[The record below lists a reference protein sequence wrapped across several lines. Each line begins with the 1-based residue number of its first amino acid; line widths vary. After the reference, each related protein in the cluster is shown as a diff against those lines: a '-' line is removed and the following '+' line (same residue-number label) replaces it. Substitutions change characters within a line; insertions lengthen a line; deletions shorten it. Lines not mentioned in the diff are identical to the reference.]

1 MARRAVSLFTAL
13 AVWAAMM
20 SPAGAQVT
28 AMCDG
33 RVATIVGT
41 SGNDVLEGTNGPDV
55 FAALQGDDILW
66 GFGGDD
72 VMCGGVGDDLIV
84 GGGGFDIIFG
94 AQGDDEIYA
103 AGEGTLFMP
112 LALDDTRGARI
123 FAGAGNDLV
132 YGSDRWDRMQGG
144 PGSDVLYGFAGNDW
158 MRGGPDRDLVVGH
171 AGRDD
176 LHGGGGNDQVL
187 GDRNDTSVRAG
198 AGNDACPNLT
208 GTSAWRGCTTRIP
221 VDTNDP
227 TLPGLTLP
235 AALDGGI
242 QDTYVYLGYNE
253 ANEAIFVGI
262 TRDLDSAFLDQ
273 RFVGIREVSVTP
285 LTRGQ
290 ALAVQQAVLEVEP
303 GLINELNA
311 ISPFVAHFDDSVS
324 WGRAWLQLNGWL

>member
-13 AVWAAMM
+13 AVWAATM

-132 YGSDRWDRMQGG
+132 YGSNRWDRMQGG

-187 GDRNDTSVRAG
+187 GDR
-198 AGNDACPNLT
+198 
-208 GTSAWRGCTTRIP
+208 
-221 VDTNDP
+221 
-227 TLPGLTLP
+227 
-235 AALDGGI
+235 DGGI

-262 TRDLDSAFLDQ
+262 TRDLDSALLDQ